1 MNRNKSTLNN
11 ARHLGQDFDEYLA
24 EEGVL
29 EQTHALALKR
39 LISIKI
45 EEQMRLKTITKTEMA
60 RRMNTS
66 RAALNRLLDASET
79 SLTLITLVSA
89 LRALELDIQVQITA
103 RG

>member
-1 MNRNKSTLNN
+1 MHKSKLALNKAS
-11 ARHLGQDFDEYLA
+11 HLGQDFDEYLA

-29 EQTHALALKR
+29 EETYALALKR
-39 LISIKI
+39 VISMKI
-45 EEQMRLKTITKTEMA
+45 EGQMRLKKITKTEMA

-79 SLTLITLVSA
+79 SLTLTTLVSA
-89 LRALELDIQVQITA
+89 LRALELDIRVQITA

>member
-1 MNRNKSTLNN
+1 MNRNKSTLNK

>member
-39 LISIKI
+39 LISVKI

>member
-1 MNRNKSTLNN
+1 MHSKLALNKAS
-11 ARHLGQDFDEYLA
+11 HLGQDFDEYLA

-29 EQTHALALKR
+29 EETYALALKR
-39 LISIKI
+39 VISMKI
-45 EEQMRLKTITKTEMA
+45 EGQMRLKKITKTEMA

-79 SLTLITLVSA
+79 SLTLTTLVSA
-89 LRALELDIQVQITA
+89 LRALELDIRVQITA

>member
-1 MNRNKSTLNN
+1 MNRNKSTLNK

-66 RAALNRLLDASET
+66 RAALNRLLDASEI

>member
-1 MNRNKSTLNN
+1 MNRNKSTLNK

-39 LISIKI
+39 LISVKI

>member
-1 MNRNKSTLNN
+1 MNRNKSTLNK

-29 EQTHALALKR
+29 EQTQALALKR
-39 LISIKI
+39 LISVKI

-66 RAALNRLLDASET
+66 RAALNRLLDASEI

>member
-1 MNRNKSTLNN
+1 MNRNKSTLNK

-39 LISIKI
+39 LISVKI

-66 RAALNRLLDASET
+66 RAALNRLLDASEI

>member
-1 MNRNKSTLNN
+1 MNRNKSTLNK

-29 EQTHALALKR
+29 EQTHALALKQ

-66 RAALNRLLDASET
+66 RAALNRLLDASEI